1 MKVQSKACGGNRS
14 HELGI
19 CSAAE
24 GVRIS
29 KHKPENG
36 DNEMQQCFH
45 KLKEIVPTVPH
56 NKKLSKVQLLQHV
69 IDYIMDLELTLE
81 FDPAVSAAATS
92 LLQSVERRPLV
103 ESTQVNTQQ
112 VGTDN
117 NISQITLFILY
128 LMRWRGKIRF
138 PPQSTY

>member
-1 MKVQSKACGGNRS
+1 MKAQNKASSRTH

-19 CSAAE
+19 CTTAE
-24 GVRIS
+24 GVRIT

-36 DNEMQQCFH
+36 DQEMLQCFH
-45 KLKEIVPTVPH
+45 KLKEIVPTVPQ

-81 FDPAVSAAATS
+81 FDPAVSVAATS
-92 LLQSVERRPLV
+92 LLQSVERRPLM

-112 VGTDN
+112 VGHLS
-117 NISQITLFILY
+117 IY
-128 LMRWRGKIRF
+128 LSYI
-138 PPQSTY
+138 

>member
-1 MKVQSKACGGNRS
+1 M
-14 HELGI
+14 GI
-19 CSAAE
+19 CTTADS
-24 GVRIS
+24 VRIT

-36 DNEMQQCFH
+36 DQEMQQCFH
-45 KLKEIVPTVPH
+45 KLKEIVPTMPQ
-56 NKKLSKVQLLQHV
+56 NKKVSKVQILQHV

-112 VGTDN
+112 NTHLDRSECGPSPVAC
-117 NISQITLFILY
+117 
-128 LMRWRGKIRF
+128 
-138 PPQSTY
+138 